1 MEQLVHQGA
10 DDHQEQADPYCDET
24 DVRIHIH
31 IGHQAGGGIDHLAFS
46 VGPRDELDAWAT
58 RLDQLGI
65 THAGITEEELKAIDK
80 EIRSIVN
87 EAADFAETSPEPDP
101 SELYTD
107 VLVERY

>member
-1 MEQLVHQGA
+1 M
-10 DDHQEQADPYCDET
+10 
-24 DVRIHIH
+24 
-31 IGHQAGGGIDHLAFS
+31 
-46 VGPRDELDAWAT
+46 
-58 RLDQLGI
+58 LGI
-65 THAGITEEELKAIDK
+65 LGNLAAFASSSTPANFAAIDK

>member
-1 MEQLVHQGA
+1 MKHDLE
-10 DDHQEQADPYCDET
+10 
-24 DVRIHIH
+24 R
-31 IGHQAGGGIDHLAFS
+31 
-46 VGPRDELDAWAT
+46 
-58 RLDQLGI
+58 
-65 THAGITEEELKAIDK
+65 AGITEEELKAIDK